1 MAAPTSVYDP
11 ISELFVANFERPP
24 NLEEVNLRALTPFQ
38 RALLVIDGTVTKFI
52 EAVTM
57 EQVEVQLIDQATQRL
72 KTEHRLLEVLS
83 QTPVINRRVL
93 LLGKYSRTLHA
104 YASSVV
110 VPERAI
116 PDFNKKLEIPGESL
130 GRMLLE
136 SRMEQ
141 YRELLWCGRERLADP
156 PDAIKEHAG
165 KSFLSRTYRISTE
178 KRPVMLINEK
188 FPLETSPTPFHH

>member
-1 MAAPTSVYDP
+1 MVATSAYDP
-11 ISELFVANFERPP
+11 ISELFVGNFERPA
-24 NLEEVNLRALTPFQ
+24 NLEEINLRALTPFQ

-57 EQVEVQLIDQATQRL
+57 EPVEVQLIDQATQRL
-72 KTEHRLLEVLS
+72 KSEHRLLEILS

-156 PDAIKEHAG
+156 PDAIKEYGG
-165 KSFLSRTYRISTE
+165 KNFLSRTYRISTG

>member
-1 MAAPTSVYDP
+1 MAVTSAYDP
-11 ISELFVANFERPP
+11 ISELFVGNFDRPP
-24 NLEEVNLRALTPFQ
+24 DLEDVNLRALTPFQ

-57 EQVEVQLIDQATQRL
+57 EQVEIELIDQATHHL
-72 KTEHRLLEVLS
+72 KSEHRLLEVLS
-83 QTPVINRRVL
+83 NTPVINRRVL

-110 VPERAI
+110 VPERAL

-141 YRELLWCGRERLADP
+141 YRELLWCGRERLTDP
-156 PDAIKEHAG
+156 PDAIKEYRG
-165 KSFLSRTYRISTE
+165 KSFLSRTYRISTG

-188 FPLETSPTPFHH
+188 FPFETSSTPLHH

>member
-1 MAAPTSVYDP
+1 MVATSAYDP
-11 ISELFVANFERPP
+11 ISELFVGNFERPAG
-24 NLEEVNLRALTPFQ
+24 LEEINLRALTPFQ

-57 EQVEVQLIDQATQRL
+57 EPVEVQLIDQATQRL
-72 KTEHRLLEVLS
+72 KSEHRLLEVLS

-156 PDAIKEHAG
+156 PDAIKEYGG
-165 KSFLSRTYRISTE
+165 KNFLSRTYRISTG
-178 KRPVMLINEK
+178 KQPVMLINEK

>member
-1 MAAPTSVYDP
+1 MVAPSAYDP
-11 ISELFVANFERPP
+11 ISELFVGNFERPA
-24 NLEEVNLRALTPFQ
+24 NLEEINLRALTPFQ

-57 EQVEVQLIDQATQRL
+57 EPVDVQLVDQATQRL
-72 KTEHRLLEVLS
+72 KSEHRLLEVLS

-156 PDAIKEHAG
+156 PDAIKEYRD
-165 KSFLSRTYRISTE
+165 KNFLSRTYRISTG

-188 FPLETSPTPFHH
+188 FPLETSSIPLHH

>member
-1 MAAPTSVYDP
+1 MAAPSVYDP
-11 ISELFVANFERPP
+11 ISDLFVGNFERPA
-24 NLEEVNLRALTPFQ
+24 NLEEINLRALSPFQ

-57 EQVEVQLIDQATQRL
+57 EQVEVQLIDQATQKL
-72 KTEHRLLEVLS
+72 KSEHRLLEVLS

-93 LLGKYSRTLHA
+93 LVGKYSRTLHA

-141 YRELLWCGRERLADP
+141 YRELLWCGRERLVDP
-156 PDAIKEHAG
+156 PEAIKEHEG
-165 KSFLSRTYRISTE
+165 KSFLSRTYRISTG

-188 FPLETSPTPFHH
+188 FPLEASPIPLHH